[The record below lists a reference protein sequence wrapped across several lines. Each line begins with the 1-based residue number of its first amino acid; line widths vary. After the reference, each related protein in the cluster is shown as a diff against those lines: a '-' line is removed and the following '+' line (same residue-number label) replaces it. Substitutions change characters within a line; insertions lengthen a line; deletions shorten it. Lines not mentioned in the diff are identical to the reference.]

1 MLNLDPQ
8 AFHSQHH
15 LWIRWGSNPAKI
27 LLPVART
34 WCLRLERDWI
44 ISNLYIFFL
53 LYFWWTEIK
62 VLVLDRPL
70 HFHWV
75 PGSKILPL
83 NCLMKRQSLVL
94 FRLTEILPAPPA
106 PTPPTPSVLKTHTV
120 TVFSA
125 AAVTQLIEQGFYSP
139 IIILKTSQALKQ
151 QEDDWWFRQSYW
163 QTQAAPQPLHRG
175 RGAGRRVIHYTS
187 QHLGGGREKGGGQTT
202 GKQQNTN
209 IISTV
214 PK

>member
-1 MLNLDPQ
+1 MRKQ
-8 AFHSQHH
+8 SCQ
-15 LWIRWGSNPAKI
+15 NPASCSQNLVFKTGKR
-27 LLPVART
+27 LDYFQPVYFFSSLFLVNRNKSSCFRQTTAFPLSPWVQNPAFKLSDEET
-34 WCLRLERDWI
+34 ITGSVQADWNI
-44 ISNLYIFFL
+44 TSTTN
-53 LYFWWTEIK
+53 
-62 VLVLDRPL
+62 P
-70 HFHWV
+70 
-75 PGSKILPL
+75 
-83 NCLMKRQSLVL
+83 
-94 FRLTEILPAPPA
+94 
-106 PTPPTPSVLKTHTV
+106 PPTPSVLKTHTI